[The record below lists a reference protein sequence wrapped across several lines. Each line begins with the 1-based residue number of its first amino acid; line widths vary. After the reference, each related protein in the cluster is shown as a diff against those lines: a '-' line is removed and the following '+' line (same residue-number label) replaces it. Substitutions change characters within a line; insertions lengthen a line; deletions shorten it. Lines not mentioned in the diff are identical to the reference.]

1 MNVFHP
7 AGNLFDNDESLLLI
21 INRKKWGIFALWFV
35 SLLLFAYSLRV
46 YQQTATFDP
55 QIIRIADDNTFH
67 TTEDK
72 YVEAMRN
79 HKISNIAKV
88 GTWVG
93 AISLLITSFYWLP
106 NLSTYKILI
115 TKESVKILST
125 HLFLFKRSK
134 IMPCDQIALVEKIVY
149 NYNQSWTELR
159 ITNSFGNEI
168 PFLGLR
174 RVPWHIA
181 FRLDKTIIE
190 RLSNGLADIC
200 GKKLVVFDAD
210 YLNRED
216 YI

>member
-7 AGNLFDNDESLLLI
+7 AGNFFDNDESLLLI

-35 SLLLFAYSLRV
+35 SLLLFAYSLWV
-46 YQQTATFDP
+46 YTTIVEP
-55 QIIRIADDNTFH
+55 QVTRIANDNRFYA
-67 TTEDK
+67 TEDE
-72 YVEAMRN
+72 YANAMRYY
-79 HKISNIAKV
+79 KILSLSQAGIF
-88 GTWVG
+88 GG
-93 AISLLITSFYWLP
+93 ALGLFVTSFYWLP
-106 NLSTYKILI
+106 NLSTHKILI

-134 IMPCDQIALVEKIVY
+134 IIACEQIALVERIVY
-149 NYNQSWTELR
+149 SYNRSWTELR

-210 YLNRED
+210 YLDRED